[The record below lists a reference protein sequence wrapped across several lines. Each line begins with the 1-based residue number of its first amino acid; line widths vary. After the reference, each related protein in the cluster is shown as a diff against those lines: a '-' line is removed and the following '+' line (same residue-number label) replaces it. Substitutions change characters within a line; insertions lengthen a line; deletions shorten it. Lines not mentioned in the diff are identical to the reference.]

1 MEPQAASTGC
11 SAAVV
16 SQTGNKI
23 MTIGTVVRM
32 IMGIAGWVVLKA
44 VIQAGA
50 EEAIKYGQKYQD
62 KNKNEKR
69 NIR

>member
-1 MEPQAASTGC
+1 
-11 SAAVV
+11 
-16 SQTGNKI
+16 
-23 MTIGTVVRM
+23 MTIGTVIRM
-32 IMGIAGWVVLKA
+32 IMGIFGSLVLKA

-50 EEAIKYGQKYQD
+50 EEAIKYGQKYQE

>member
-1 MEPQAASTGC
+1 
-11 SAAVV
+11 
-16 SQTGNKI
+16 

-32 IMGIAGWVVLKA
+32 ILGIVGSLVFKA

-50 EEAIKYGQKYQD
+50 EKAIKYDQKYQD

>member
-1 MEPQAASTGC
+1 MEPQAAATVC
-11 SAAVV
+11 TAAVV
-16 SQTGNKI
+16 RQSGNQI
-23 MTIGTVVRM
+23 MTIGTVIRM
-32 IMGIAGWVVLKA
+32 IMGIFGSLVLKA

-50 EEAIKYGQKYQD
+50 EEAIKYGQKYQE

>member
-1 MEPQAASTGC
+1 MEPQTASTGC
-11 SAAVV
+11 TVAVV
-16 SQTGNKI
+16 SQIGNTI

-32 IMGIAGWVVLKA
+32 ILGIVGSLVFKA

-50 EEAIKYGQKYQD
+50 EKAIKYDQKYQD